1 MKRKFWGLKEKN
13 DDPPRRQFFF
23 LDNKTKNK
31 NEKKRKKKEIISCV
45 FVFYIV
51 TLDVD
56 SLCPYFPPTHS
67 PSSLYFE
74 K

>member
-1 MKRKFWGLKEKN
+1 MKGTFWGLKEKN

-56 SLCPYFPPTHS
+56 SLCPYFPPHPFT
-67 PSSLYFE
+67 PFSLF
-74 K
+74 